1 MFNISI
7 ENSTKTIKRLYYK
20 SVAVFIFWLIV
31 YLEYTTFKRGYILSI
46 KLLLLIKTKNKCNK
60 IKVLTLNKK
69 TQI

>member
-20 SVAVFIFWLIV
+20 SVAVFIFWFIV

-60 IKVLTLNKK
+60 IKVMTLT
-69 TQI
+69 

>member
-46 KLLLLIKTKNKCNK
+46 KLLLLIKTKISV
-60 IKVLTLNKK
+60 IKLKY
-69 TQI
+69 

>member
-69 TQI
+69 IQI

>member
-60 IKVLTLNKK
+60 IKVLTL
-69 TQI
+69 T

>member
-20 SVAVFIFWLIV
+20 SVAVFIFWFIV

-60 IKVLTLNKK
+60 IKVLTL
-69 TQI
+69 T